1 MLNQGMKT
9 TNFAAGLLGLKK
21 TMRGLTGMASVLAL
35 AGAIGI
41 GLDRTA
47 EAGVIISQVGTP
59 AVEGSEDS
67 VELGATLTQG
77 FTGSGDDLA
86 WFHTGYGVITDT
98 ILSAT
103 LEIDLIDAESP
114 DRRLDLYAGT
124 STAGTWFGAA
134 YGKNDGTPGDW
145 RGLPP
150 GGSSSDNLITI
161 SSALFADIADGTFDI
176 FGDNQN
182 MWIWGSNRALLTI
195 TTLDPEPEPEGEPE
209 PTTTEVPEPMS
220 LALFGLG
227 LAGLGIVRRRRRAE

>member
-59 AVEGSEDS
+59 AVDNAT
-67 VELGATLTQG
+67 VLGATLTQG
-77 FTGSGDDLA
+77 FTGSGDDWA
-86 WFHTGYGVITDT
+86 WTHTGYGVITDT

-103 LEIDLIDAESP
+103 LEIDLIDAEYP
-114 DRRLDLYAGT
+114 DSRLDLYAGT
-124 STAGTWFGAA
+124 STAGTWFGSA
-134 YGKNDGTPGDW
+134 YGENDGMPGPW
-145 RGLPP
+145 LGL
-150 GGSSSDNLITI
+150 GSSSDNLINI
-161 SSALFADIADGTFDI
+161 SSTLFADIADGTFDI
-176 FGDNQN
+176 FGDNQK

-195 TTLDPEPEPEGEPE
+195 TTLDPEPEPEGEYEVP
-209 PTTTEVPEPMS
+209 TTEVPEPMS